1 MEEPPEFTTFHETYK
16 LITFALSVGMIYPN
30 PKTEMWRLASIPFL
44 IATITPLATMIFI
57 DMYKCWMAK
66 DIVNII
72 RHSTVVGP
80 FLGGF
85 FKMIL
90 MYHKRIQAKQI
101 LDEIDR
107 DYENINN
114 YSEIYKDIARASVK
128 NCQIYSERGWAIT
141 VVTCVMTFPVM
152 AISLNVYNFV
162 FKSEPVKYMIH
173 DLEKPFSEDP
183 EDRFESPYFEIIF
196 VYMFYCSILYV
207 VNFTGYDGFFGLAIN
222 HACLK
227 MDLYCKAL
235 EEAFKAD
242 AHEVCGRVIGVIKEQ
257 CRMFQFVDLIQD
269 TFNIWLGIIFLA
281 TMIQICTCLYHI
293 TEGYGFDLRYMIFVT
308 GAVIH
313 IYLPC
318 RYAAKLKAMSLE
330 TANRFYSS
338 GWEQVD
344 DQRVRKMILFMVAR
358 AQVPNEIVALNMLAF
373 NMELFVSILQTS
385 YSMFTLLRS

>member
-1 MEEPPEFTTFHETYK
+1 MDEELEFKPFSDTYRK
-16 LITFALSVGMIYPN
+16 ITFALSVGMIYPN
-30 PKTEMWRLASIPFL
+30 PKTEKWRLASIPIL
-44 IATITPLATMIFI
+44 VASITPLASMIFI
-57 DMYKCWMAK
+57 DMYKGWLVK

-90 MYHKRIQAKQI
+90 MYHKRVQAKEI

-107 DYENINN
+107 DHRVFNGI
-114 YSEIYKDIARASVK
+114 SEPYKDIARASIK
-128 NCQIYSERGWAIT
+128 NSQVFSETGWVIT
-141 VVTCVMTFPVM
+141 VFTCVMTFPAM
-152 AISLNVYNFV
+152 AIVQNFYNFA
-162 FKSEPVKYMIH
+162 FKSEPEKYMIH
-173 DLEKPFSEDP
+173 DLEKPFSAP
-183 EDRFESPYFEIIF
+183 EARFQSPYFEFIF

-207 VNFTGYDGFFGLAIN
+207 INFIGYDGFFGLSIN

-235 EEAFKAD
+235 ED
-242 AHEVCGRVIGVIKEQ
+242 AMTAPTEEVYEKVIAVVKEQ
-257 CRMFQFVDLIQD
+257 CRMFRYVDLIQD
-269 TFNIWLGIIFLA
+269 TFNIWLGIIFIA
-281 TMIQICTCLYHI
+281 TMVQICTCLYHI

-318 RYAAKLKAMSLE
+318 RYGAKLKVMSVE
-330 TANRFYSS
+330 TSNRFYSS

-344 DQRVRKMILFMVAR
+344 CQRVRRMVLFMVAR
-358 AQVPNEIVALNMLAF
+358 AQCPIVITAF
-373 NMELFVSILQTS
+373 NMMAFDMELFTSILQSS